1 MSSAE
6 KNPFLQGTLPG
17 LFVRTAAPILLVMA
31 TNGLVNIADAWYL
44 GRYTGQPALTA
55 VTIVFPLYLVMIA
68 LATLVGGGMASMLAR
83 ALGAD
88 EEEQARIVF
97 SSANWLAL
105 IAAIIVAAVFQLF
118 GTWTTLALS
127 GGNAMLAD
135 AGHTYLEI
143 LVWGSPVFF
152 VLSVNGDAFRCEG
165 RMNLVAAIA
174 LLVNAA
180 NIAFNYVLIARLGYG
195 VAGAATGT
203 VLAQC
208 TALVFAA
215 SIRRRD
221 KGILACQRLKWRLG
235 SMEASRILALG
246 APQSLTFLGL
256 SVHASAVLFMLQQ
269 HAGDSYS
276 ATVAAYGIVSRIMTF
291 LYLPMIGLAL
301 AMQTIAG
308 NNFGAGLFAR
318 SNSSL
323 KIALAASLIYC
334 AGMELIM
341 WQTRTWL
348 GSQFV
353 NEPATVEAFARIVP
367 IVTACYFL
375 QGPIMMTGFYFQAVG
390 EAAKTALLTL
400 PRLWLIAIPLVF
412 ALPSFLGERGIWIAS
427 PVTDILMLCVTIAV
441 LTASAMRREW
451 RYGLFRETLDA
462 GLGRSSDLVASSNVA
477 IEK

>member
-291 LYLPMIGLAL
+291 LYLPM
-301 AMQTIAG
+301 
-308 NNFGAGLFAR
+308 
-318 SNSSL
+318 
-323 KIALAASLIYC
+323 
-334 AGMELIM
+334 
-341 WQTRTWL
+341 
-348 GSQFV
+348 
-353 NEPATVEAFARIVP
+353 
-367 IVTACYFL
+367 
-375 QGPIMMTGFYFQAVG
+375 
-390 EAAKTALLTL
+390 
-400 PRLWLIAIPLVF
+400 
-412 ALPSFLGERGIWIAS
+412 
-427 PVTDILMLCVTIAV
+427 
-441 LTASAMRREW
+441 
-451 RYGLFRETLDA
+451 
-462 GLGRSSDLVASSNVA
+462 
-477 IEK
+477 